1 MFLFLLSVVTET
13 ITSRTILTSLP
24 PSECPPPPPL
34 PDMLTRELLSLKLN
48 TKYNN
53 YSYHYSPEGSARWV
67 RASPCFAVCLLVARG
82 NQRIKSQEYVQRCWR
97 AGLGEECLNPEQQ
110 WNVFLLMWEQISTRG
125 PKLGSCGF
133 WFRPVLRCWTQ
144 NWNFSTR
151 FQFA

>member
-1 MFLFLLSVVTET
+1 MTET

-24 PSECPPPPPL
+24 PSECLPPPH
-34 PDMLTRELLSLKLN
+34 PDMLTRVIVPYLN
-48 TKYNN
+48 TKYSN
-53 YSYHYSPEGSARWV
+53 YSYHYSPEGSTRWV

-133 WFRPVLRCWTQ
+133 WFRRVLRYRTQ
-144 NWNFSTR
+144 NWNFSIR
-151 FQFA
+151 FQSLNCSFY